1 MLACHDDGFFSLGND
16 NVSRSAAVCLRET
29 RNYLRSFLSVSWR
42 DVMLLSVGICLI
54 FITEDKISVFESKL
68 DVVEVEVNNESS

>member
-1 MLACHDDGFFSLGND
+1 MLTCHDDGFFSLGND
-16 NVSRSAAVCLRET
+16 DVSRSAAICLRKA

-54 FITEDKISVFESKL
+54 FIAEDEIGVFKSKL